1 MRRFQNIYDED
12 LSSYQRDGHLR
23 HSKHCKLSSDDIIGS
38 NYSRSSTP
46 SSTGSFSRDCRA
58 DKRYAFFTKK
68 RRNISPTENL
78 DIDDMCPDD
87 SLKMH
92 FYNHGDQVSDS
103 LSLCDSFDE
112 EDDSQHVNEYAI
124 HGDPIAPEYFEASD
138 LPLLV
143 LPKSSNDLHIDD
155 QLIMP
160 LLGIYEILKR
170 FHRHLRLSHFRFED
184 LCVAIQSCNQSPLL
198 AEIYICLTK
207 ALLRADD
214 NNNVVYGP
222 HDVKDSI
229 NIFFYSMDYMSWYD
243 ILRSYIESS
252 CPKECED
259 IIGLLNKSNFL
270 ENSLSERVS
279 LMQCLADLFLKTDL
293 VREELCRESCFQ
305 HEDQC
310 RLCHKLILLL
320 IFLFTDVMVFYKLL
334 ITYY

>member
-1 MRRFQNIYDED
+1 MRRFQNIYDGD

-23 HSKHCKLSSDDIIGS
+23 HSKHFKLSSDDIIGS

-58 DKRYAFFTKK
+58 DKRVKISFNSNAFLTKK
-68 RRNISPTENL
+68 RRSISPTENL
-78 DIDDMCPDD
+78 DRNEMCPDA
-87 SLKMH
+87 SLQMD

-103 LSLCDSFDE
+103 LSLCDTLD
-112 EDDSQHVNEYAI
+112 EDDESQDVNEYAV
-124 HGDPIAPEYFEASD
+124 HRDPIVPEYFEASD

-143 LPKSSNDLHIDD
+143 LPRSSNDLLIEDEI
-155 QLIMP
+155 IMP

-184 LCVAIQSCNQSPLL
+184 LCAAIKSSNQSPLL

-214 NNNVVYGP
+214 NNNFVYGP

-243 ILRSYIESS
+243 ILRCYIESS

-259 IIGLLNKSNFL
+259 ILGLLNKSTFL
-270 ENSLSERVS
+270 ANSLSERVS

-310 RLCHKLILLL
+310 RLCHKLLPLL
-320 IFLFTDVMVFYKLL
+320 IFLGIDQ
-334 ITYY
+334 